1 MKKYLVILKKE
12 LKSYFRDKR
21 SLVMML
27 IPLLLFPVLIY
38 ASNQQAQSAQDAI
51 ADCISIST
59 NSQENIAELVETLT
73 LSGINVDIV
82 QTENPYD
89 ELKTG
94 KIALIIEKNAE
105 GYAMV
110 YDQNSAKSTMALGV
124 ITNCI
129 ETQKNAYILSIFNQ
143 CGESVDNLNNY
154 AYNYQDVSAVDES
167 ESNSFLAILAPTMLI
182 MFIASGASSVAVDL
196 FCGEKERGSLEGILA
211 TQVSRKSL
219 YFAKVSTVLVFSC
232 ISTIISVVG
241 YMISFSFD
249 NSMMYGTSLKMSI
262 LQIFSFLAITL
273 SFALF
278 SSATISV
285 LSVEAK
291 TVKEGNMR
299 TSLFSIIPSM
309 ISIVTMYMETGNM
322 NFGINLVPFINTIVA
337 LKSVFLDVIDP
348 INILVSVSSTLIY
361 SVVLLFVGYKIMN
374 SEKILN
380 K

>member
-21 SLVMML
+21 SIVMML
-27 IPLLLFPVLIY
+27 IPLLIFPVIIY
-38 ASNQQAQSAQDAI
+38 ASNQQTQSAENAI

-59 NSQENIAELVETLT
+59 TSKENIADLVSTLT
-73 LSGINVDIV
+73 LSGINVDILEA
-82 QTENPYD
+82 TAPYD

-94 KIALIIEKNAE
+94 KILLIIEKSE
-105 GYAMV
+105 SGYSII

-129 ETQKNAYILSIFNQ
+129 EAQKNAYIFNVFNQ
-143 CGESVDNLNNY
+143 YGESIEYLNNFI
-154 AYNYQDVSAVDES
+154 YNPQDVSLVDES
-167 ESNSFLAILAPTMLI
+167 ESSPFLAILAPTMLI
-182 MFIASGASSVAVDL
+182 MFIASGCSSVAVDL
-196 FCGEKERGSLEGILA
+196 FCGEKERSSLEGLLA

-219 YFAKVSTVLVFSC
+219 YFAKVSTVFIFSC
-232 ISTIISVVG
+232 FSTVISSAG
-241 YMISFSFD
+241 YIISFSFD
-249 NSMMYGTSLKMSI
+249 NSMMNGASLKMSFWQT
-262 LQIFSFLAITL
+262 LTFLIITL
-273 SFALF
+273 SFAMF
-278 SSATISV
+278 AASTISF

-291 TVKEGNMR
+291 TVKEGALR

-322 NFGINLVPFINTIVA
+322 AFSINFIPFINTIVA
-337 LKSVFLDVIDP
+337 LKSIFINVIDP
-348 INILVSVSSTLIY
+348 INILVTVGSTIIY
-361 SVVLLFVGYKIMN
+361 SVILLFVGYKIIN

>member
-232 ISTIISVVG
+232 ISTIISVAG

-249 NSMMYGTSLKMSI
+249 NSMMYGTSLKMSP
-262 LQIFSFLAITL
+262 LQ
-273 SFALF
+273 
-278 SSATISV
+278 
-285 LSVEAK
+285 
-291 TVKEGNMR
+291 
-299 TSLFSIIPSM
+299 
-309 ISIVTMYMETGNM
+309 
-322 NFGINLVPFINTIVA
+322 FI
-337 LKSVFLDVIDP
+337 
-348 INILVSVSSTLIY
+348 
-361 SVVLLFVGYKIMN
+361 
-374 SEKILN
+374 
-380 K
+380 